1 MGLSLVSRSGAGMW
15 RPWTRLGPAS
25 ARPDWGHC
33 TSDTHCIQHPLPA
46 SGHQQPPAVTW
57 STSAQCR
64 NWPDHPQWQCAVLK
78 SKFIFL
84 HIELIVERIKIVGI
98 LGKSVR
104 IFIETS
110 SLLSHWAVGMRQKDK
125 IILGLY
131 LHLFLYNLFN
141 LRAQLTFLRWYN
153 LFW

>member
-1 MGLSLVSRSGAGMW
+1 MGLSLVSRSGAGIQ

-33 TSDTHCIQHPLPA
+33 TSDTIQHPLPA

-84 HIELIVERIKIVGI
+84 PIELIVERIKIVGI

-104 IFIETS
+104 IFLDVS

-125 IILGLY
+125 IIFRPTVICFFTICPISPG
-131 LHLFLYNLFN
+131 H
-141 LRAQLTFLRWYN
+141 QLTFLGWYY
-153 LFW
+153 LFR